1 MRVMGLTSPLPDF
14 LVDTPWESLPGKASL
29 ESSPWKA
36 LPGKLFLVDT
46 PWESLP
52 GKASL
57 ESSPWKAL
65 PGKLSLERNLLGP
78 GHPVTQGY
86 PGMVA

>member
-1 MRVMGLTSPLPDF
+1 MRVMGLTSPLPD
-14 LVDTPWESLPGKASL
+14 
-29 ESSPWKA
+29 
-36 LPGKLFLVDT
+36 FLVDT

-78 GHPVTQGY
+78 GHPVTQAY
-86 PGMVA
+86 LESLA

>member
-36 LPGKLFLVDT
+36 LPGKD
-46 PWESLP
+46 
-52 GKASL
+52 
-57 ESSPWKAL
+57 
-65 PGKLSLERNLLGP
+65 LLGP
-78 GHPVTQGY
+78 GHPVTQAY
-86 PGMVA
+86 PGSLA